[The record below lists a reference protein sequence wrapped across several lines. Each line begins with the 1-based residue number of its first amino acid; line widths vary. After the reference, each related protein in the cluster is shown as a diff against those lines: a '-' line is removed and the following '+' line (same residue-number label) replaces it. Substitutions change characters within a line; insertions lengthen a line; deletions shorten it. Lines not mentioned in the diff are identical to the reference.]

1 MIKDTFSLKPLLTL
15 ILPLFSPNSKLVPE
29 TSLDFLFQLVSPL
42 PPLFPLSLAML
53 SRTSLLCL
61 LNLGIFIENLDTR
74 SRKLKLPPVLQLLP
88 KSKLRNK
95 SLRNKPKKKKPRRKL
110 LHHLQKNRTWIWE
123 TSLVDRI

>member
-1 MIKDTFSLKPLLTL
+1 MIKDTFSLKPFLTL

-42 PPLFPLSLAML
+42 PLLFPLSLPML

-95 SLRNKPKKKKPRRKL
+95 SLRNKSLRNKPRRKL